1 MYNGPDE
8 NYGLAQPLTDFLS
21 DDEIKEKKS
30 EFIKSLNISATD
42 KKKLEFDTRNQANNN
57 NWFIER
63 RNRLTA
69 SNFGKVCK
77 MRPSTSCKAMVH
89 NILYSNPQT
98 NTIEYDKLT
107 EESALRNLE
116 EQIQKPIQKCGLFID
131 ERKPYLAATPGKNVY
146 LMNLSAYS
154 TLYLYFILFLL
165 CHFFL
170 VIANGL
176 VENDF
181 TVEIKCPF
189 SVKDYDSLEQAVLE
203 KKVPS

>member
-1 MYNGPDE
+1 
-8 NYGLAQPLTDFLS
+8 
-21 DDEIKEKKS
+21 
-30 EFIKSLNISATD
+30 
-42 KKKLEFDTRNQANNN
+42 
-57 NWFIER
+57 
-63 RNRLTA
+63 
-69 SNFGKVCK
+69 

-98 NTIEYDKLT
+98 NTIEYGKLT

-131 ERKPYLAATPGKNVY
+131 ERKPYLAATPD
-146 LMNLSAYS
+146 
-154 TLYLYFILFLL
+154 
-165 CHFFL
+165 
-170 VIANGL
+170 GL

-189 SVKDYDSLEQAVLE
+189 SVKDYSLEQAVLE